1 MFPIRTRLPPHGDSL
16 VDVVGA
22 FERAD
27 PLSLRK
33 ALDAADEAML
43 NYIPL
48 HYQSSSCEGTPPYH
62 MCYFNA
68 IPTNFDIMH
77 TADQATCV
85 AGAFPASLLSSVT
98 FALLW
103 RDDDEDYAWTCE
115 HTMDEWISTYI
126 TLINHPK
133 IDINKHCSIDAYRDA
148 LAAKMNSL
156 GDDKTVVR
164 THEDHMTAIDYALD
178 ALIVSQ
184 RGGDEQR
191 LEVSCRIFEALM
203 LTGKVDLTGGFHHW
217 EVNGVEEDAPF
228 RYIYT
233 ANLLRV
239 IRDCRNKLD
248 KNAILFDNVPGSFSN
263 APFHALRPDTLWII
277 MHDCEKRLTN
287 TLHSLQRGR
296 VIRCVRRTARV
307 QILLARWW
315 GEAREAAYAPGGVG
329 HERARASFEA
339 QLNCSS
345 VSRES
350 GDL

>member
-1 MFPIRTRLPPHGDSL
+1 MFPIRTRLPPHGASL

-33 ALDAADEAML
+33 ALDAADEVML
-43 NYIPL
+43 NHIPL
-48 HYQSSSCEGTPPYH
+48 HYQTSSFEGTSPYH
-62 MCYFNA
+62 LCYFNA
-68 IPTNFDIMH
+68 IPTCFDIMH
-77 TADQATCV
+77 TADQATRV

-148 LAAKMNSL
+148 VAAKMNSL

-178 ALIVSQ
+178 AVLVSQ
-184 RGGDEQR
+184 RGGDELR

-217 EVNGVEEDAPF
+217 EVNGVEEDGPF

-233 ANLLRV
+233 ANLMRV
-239 IRDCRNKLD
+239 VRECNERFQED
-248 KNAILFDNVPGSFSN
+248 AIIFDNAPFSN
-263 APFHALRPDTLWII
+263 APFHVLRPDVLYTMMCGWK
-277 MHDCEKRLTN
+277 KRLTN
-287 TLHSLQRGR
+287 TIYSLQRGK
-296 VIRCVRRTARV
+296 IIKCVHRIARV
-307 QILLARWW
+307 QILLSRWW
-315 GEAREAAYAPGGVG
+315 DETREQAYAPGGAG
-329 HERARASFEA
+329 HERARASFEEH
-339 QLNCSS
+339 
-345 VSRES
+345 R
-350 GDL
+350 G

>member
-1 MFPIRTRLPPHGDSL
+1 MSLLRPGDLLPWHSMLIVDPAAERGSEVLIPTRTRTRLPSHGASL
-16 VDVVGA
+16 VGVVEA

-27 PLSLRK
+27 SLLLRK
-33 ALDAADEAML
+33 ALDAADEVML

-48 HYQSSSCEGTPPYH
+48 HYQTSSFEGTPPYY

-68 IPTNFDIMH
+68 IPTCFDILH
-77 TADQATCV
+77 TADQATRV

-178 ALIVSQ
+178 AVLVSQ
-184 RGGDEQR
+184 RRGDERR
-191 LEVSCRIFEALM
+191 LEVSCRIFEALV
-203 LTGKVDLTGGFHHW
+203 LTGKVDLTGGFHRW
-217 EVNGVEEDAPF
+217 QDGEDISAS
-228 RYIYT
+228 YICT
-233 ANLLRV
+233 ANLMRV
-239 IRDCRNKLD
+239 VRECNERFQED
-248 KNAILFDNVPGSFSN
+248 AIIFDNAPFSN
-263 APFHALRPDTLWII
+263 APFHVLRPDLLYTMMCGWK
-277 MHDCEKRLTN
+277 KRLTN

-296 VIRCVRRTARV
+296 VIRCMRRIARV

-315 GEAREAAYAPGGVG
+315 DEARGVAYAPG
-329 HERARASFEA
+329 
-339 QLNCSS
+339 
-345 VSRES
+345 
-350 GDL
+350 